1 MCWGFFFVPFL
12 LGMGQKPA
20 SALFGP
26 RLAYFSHKK
35 MQFFATLPTFS
46 RFLMY
51 FGGMNRRVWY
61 QTHLFSRILCATA
74 LLLAAAVFSACVE
87 RSVERGNTALRI
99 GDFDRAVT
107 NFSKALDDEPANRD
121 ARYGLALAYFSI
133 AEDKERLKQP
143 TLEMWEK
150 TVNEF
155 RILSK
160 VDSSESISGTYST
173 ALFYLARATLYKDGR
188 ANVLPLLDRSIRL
201 DSANYFSYNLKA
213 LLFANLGR
221 VDEAKKIYAFIVTK
235 EPKFSS
241 AYLNLGNLY
250 WAEGDIGSAWD
261 IWSMGHEALPEDA
274 ELSRWTRVAEDSLGA
289 MVRAGEL

>member
-1 MCWGFFFVPFL
+1 MRWGFFFWLVL
-12 LGMGQKPA
+12 VHG
-20 SALFGP
+20 
-26 RLAYFSHKK
+26 RFSHKK
-35 MQFFATLPTFS
+35 MQFFATRSTFP

-51 FGGMNRRVWY
+51 FGGMNRRVWHR
-61 QTHLFSRILCATA
+61 THLFSRILCAAA
-74 LLLAAAVFSACVE
+74 LLLVAAVFSACVD

-121 ARYGLALAYFSI
+121 ARYGLALAYYSI
-133 AEDKERLKQP
+133 AEDKERLKLP
-143 TLEMWEK
+143 ALDMWEK

-160 VDSSESISGTYST
+160 VDSTESISGTYST

-188 ANVLPLLDRSIRL
+188 ANVLPLLDHSIRL

-213 LLFANLGR
+213 LLFAKLGR
-221 VDEAKKIYAFIVTK
+221 IDEAKKIYAFIVTK

>member
-1 MCWGFFFVPFL
+1 M
-12 LGMGQKPA
+12 
-20 SALFGP
+20 
-26 RLAYFSHKK
+26 H
-35 MQFFATLPTFS
+35 
-46 RFLMY
+46 
-51 FGGMNRRVWY
+51 
-61 QTHLFSRILCATA
+61 
-74 LLLAAAVFSACVE
+74 
-87 RSVERGNTALRI
+87 
-99 GDFDRAVT
+99 D
-107 NFSKALDDEPANRD
+107 
-121 ARYGLALAYFSI
+121 
-133 AEDKERLKQP
+133 
-143 TLEMWEK
+143 MWEK

-261 IWSMGHEALPEDA
+261 IWSMGHEAIPEDA